1 MDRIFD
7 TGSIEQICE
16 EIKSI
21 LNDCKDHMETMRST
35 ASEAQQAVASVPS
48 DVRDA
53 SVDTAAEAL
62 KSAISNTDLD
72 KIIRK
77 LDGCRTRACP
87 LIPAADKQY
96 AQQTDQL
103 AQTVAQIKDAAAGI
117 VWGLYEIVKWGG
129 AAIIAAP
136 ATGGGSLVG
145 AGCIP

>member
-21 LNDCKDHMETMRST
+21 LNECKDHMETMRST
-35 ASEAQQAVASVPS
+35 ASEAQQVVAGVPS

-77 LDGCRTRACP
+77 LDGCRTRACT

-129 AAIIAAP
+129 
-136 ATGGGSLVG
+136 LQ
-145 AGCIP
+145 